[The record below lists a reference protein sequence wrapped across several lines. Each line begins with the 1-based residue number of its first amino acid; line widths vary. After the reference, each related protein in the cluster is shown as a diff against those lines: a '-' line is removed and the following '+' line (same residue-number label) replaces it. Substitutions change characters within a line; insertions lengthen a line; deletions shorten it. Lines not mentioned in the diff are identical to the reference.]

1 MIIEIICGT
10 YGYRDEA
17 GTILPKSAKSAPFEV
32 DDKEA
37 NRLIRLGVAAE
48 TVATSQQKPILE
60 DDEDKND
67 RQDDS
72 EKIVEKMNKPELVKM
87 AKEMGLESSGGKEEL
102 IGRILSEKERLESE
116 IPPALNAALPED

>member
-1 MIIEIICGT
+1 MIIKILSGT

-17 GTILPKSAKSAPFEV
+17 GTILPKSAKSAPFKV

-37 NRLIRLGVAAE
+37 NRLIRLGIAVEA
-48 TVATSQQKPILE
+48 VATSQQKPILE

-67 RQDDS
+67 HQDDS
-72 EKIVEKMNKPELVKM
+72 EKTVEKMNKPELVKL